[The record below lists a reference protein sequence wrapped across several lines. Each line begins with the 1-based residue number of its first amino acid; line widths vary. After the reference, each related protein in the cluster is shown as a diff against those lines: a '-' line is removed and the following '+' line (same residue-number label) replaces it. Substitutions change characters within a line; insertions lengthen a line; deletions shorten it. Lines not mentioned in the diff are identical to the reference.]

1 MHHTRLRGVALG
13 CVTAAFFA
21 IAPAAMAGTIR
32 YDIPET
38 PAYTIDNEQGIVKVT
53 YNGCVTAGAR
63 QTINFAMDT
72 MASNDATVAFKVL
85 KEEGEEPVSSFDPS
99 TVALTKNTDQTF
111 AVALSFTLNEPS
123 SQRTT
128 FRFKLDPENGA
139 GLGQGPGVMV
149 RIPCVLAAPA
159 PGGGFATAPAGDSG
173 APAQPMPTAGVLA
186 APSSPLAQRA
196 ARCISTPRR
205 VRLRAGERSL
215 LAVRIK
221 SNEQNVRNAL
231 VRVTLPG
238 GRAVTRRTGSDGIA
252 QFMVRPTRSGRAVI
266 QSDVC
271 FGASRAAVLAERVV
285 SRRAPARFTG

>member
-1 MHHTRLRGVALG
+1 MHHIRLRGVALG

-32 YDIPET
+32 YDVPET

-63 QTINFAMDT
+63 QTIDFAMNT

-99 TVALTKNTDQTF
+99 TVALTKNADQTF
-111 AVALSFTLNEPS
+111 AVALSFTLNEPTS
-123 SQRTT
+123 KRTT

-139 GLGQGPGVMV
+139 GLGEGPGVKV
-149 RIPCVLAAPA
+149 TISCVLAAPA
-159 PGGGFATAPAGDSG
+159 PGGGFATAPAAGG
-173 APAQPMPTAGVLA
+173 APAQPMPTAGVIA

-215 LAVRIK
+215 LAVRIN
-221 SNEQNVRNAL
+221 SNEQNVSNAL

-252 QFMVRPTRSGRAVI
+252 QFMVRPNRSGRAVI